1 MLPTNF
7 RELRKGEVQ
16 VEKLGLPKIHLLK
29 E

>member
-1 MLPTNF
+1 LLPTNF
-7 RELRKGEVQ
+7 RELRKAEVR